1 MSEQMMGLVRQ
12 ISALS
17 LQELAPVFR
26 LLAAKVNTHRAA
38 NNGFTPKDIFVECLA
53 IGGSYVCLEVVVSF
67 KNRFFLKQR
76 GSNEQGW
83 QGKYG
88 ITGVTVRPTDSPADA
103 LKRVSQEIFG
113 PSGLVLD
120 QDELE
125 FIGVETH
132 SEPERGGVICH
143 TLVYLVDI
151 HEILV
156 GQLDG
161 PWAMFDLDDD
171 RVIDHH
177 RNTLRWVSNPNRL
190 PFVRLS

>member
-1 MSEQMMGLVRQ
+1 LVRQ

-17 LQELAPVFR
+17 LEELAPVFR
-26 LLAAKVNTHRAA
+26 LLAVKVNTHRAA

-67 KNRFFLKQR
+67 KSRFFLKRR
-76 GSNEQGW
+76 GSDEQGW
-83 QGKYG
+83 QNQYQIPG
-88 ITGVTVRPTDSPADA
+88 TAVRRTDTPADA

-120 QDELE
+120 QGELE

-132 SEPERGGVICH
+132 PEPERGGVICH

-161 PWAMFDLDDD
+161 RWAMFDLDDE
-171 RVIDHH
+171 RIIDHH
-177 RNTLRWVSNPNRL
+177 RDTLRWVSSPNRL